1 MARTAGLTTASELDI
16 NRKPAPEKSHTKRR
30 SAIGAGPLYIMM
42 IPSMILL
49 VIYSYVPMA
58 GLMIAFNRYDVGKG
72 LSAFWAS
79 PWCGLGNFK
88 RLIGMTGS
96 IQALLNTLNIAW
108 WKMATMFVIPV
119 IISLLLNEVRKSY
132 IKRGVQTIIYLPHFL
147 SWVIMA
153 GILKDVLSSDGV
165 FNNIL
170 MALKWVKEPITFLIE
185 PNMFPHII
193 IWSNVW
199 KEFGFS
205 TIVFLAA
212 ITGIDPSL
220 YEAAIVDGANRWR
233 QTLHV
238 TLPGMK
244 PIIILVA
251 VLSLGNILNAG
262 FDQIFNLY
270 SVPVYKTGDIIDTLV
285 YRVSMQGGDYSLGT
299 ALGLFRS
306 VVSLIFVSLS
316 YWLAYRLAN
325 YEIF

>member
-1 MARTAGLTTASELDI
+1 
-16 NRKPAPEKSHTKRR
+16 
-30 SAIGAGPLYIMM
+30 MM